1 MLGTNDD
8 ELLTWEYSTES
19 QRLITSAST
28 LLFETKPRGKT
39 EVPKS
44 GTPGDMASGFLYKFT
59 QAGADMWQPFRF
71 TFKIIKK
78 KKKHKIWT
86 KNKVFNTYLKY
97 SGDLTVGNDMEMER
111 S

>member
-8 ELLTWEYSTES
+8 ELLTWEYSTEA
-19 QRLITSAST
+19 QRLITSTSA
-28 LLFETKPRGKT
+28 LLFEIGPRGKT

-44 GTPGDMASGFLYKFT
+44 GTRGDMASGFLYKFT

-71 TFKIIKK
+71 SFKIIN
-78 KKKHKIWT
+78 KIT
-86 KNKVFNTYLKY
+86 QNPNKVFNTYLKY